1 MAALTFVYVF
11 LESSV
16 PAGTLREVLSAVV
29 ASGLAG
35 FVAESVRFATA
46 AAAAAMVAWGAMMV
60 GLVSR
65 PHVQA
70 TYVDP
75 IADFVA
81 RYGKTAILLIVLI
94 GTYRIADIV
103 MGAIAN
109 VFYLDQGYDKS
120 QIATY
125 SKFWGLWATI
135 AGGFAG
141 GVLAMRYGVHRAL
154 FLGAA
159 LAAASNLLFAY
170 LAVQAPAAW
179 LLGAVVVAD
188 NLSAGLAGAAFVAFL
203 SSLTNVSFTAMQYA
217 LFTSIMLL
225 FPKVLAGYSGTMVDS
240 IGYPF
245 FFIGTAILGIPV
257 LVLVWL
263 AGRLVPGSGGSA
275 RRRIPC
281 VARHGACIGRLKA
294 SRRTL
299 FMTMKIFGS
308 TPRFDLPDVGTCAV
322 GNGGSGIQTVEQPSG
337 HLAGLGRRVR
347 RLRGKGP
354 ASQRGP
360 HRAGVEADHPWRAGG
375 FDLFGEHP
383 RKTLDSGLRHR
394 VCAPVGAGV
403 PPESIGDEHHR
414 RVGHAL
420 EHGQAGSGDQE
431 RRGQIDVHGAQ
442 PVLRLEVR
450 ERRESRE
457 RGGGVHDAVEP
468 AERPVDALRQL
479 RVVAGTRA
487 GKVHRIDGGRGTTG
501 FDDPV
506 VGRPRACARCVRAGR
521 PRRRTARR
529 RARRCGRVRPRPRSP
544 APRGP

>member
-1 MAALTFVYVF
+1 MMDRRSWSQSFAALVHPRAVTMLFLGFSAGLPLLLIFGTLSVWLREAGVERATITFFSWAAIGFSFKFVWAPLVDRLPIPWLTAALGRRRAWLLAAQFAVVAALLWTSSFDPQVSLTMTAIGALAIGFTAATQDIVIDAYRIESAEPDLQSLLAAMYIAGYRLAMIVAGAGSLWLAHLWGDGGYQFEVWSQVYRVMALAMLVGITTTLIISEPTTRDTAAGVFRGTADYVRFLVAFALAALTFVYVF
-11 LESSV
+11 LGSSV
-16 PAGTLREVLSAVV
+16 PAGTIREMLSAMA
-29 ASGLAG
+29 ASSLAG

-46 AAAAAMVAWGAMMV
+46 AAAAAMVAWGAMKV

-65 PHVQA
+65 SHVQV

-179 LLGAVVVAD
+179 LLGAVVAAD

-263 AGRLVPGSGGSA
+263 AGRLVP
-275 RRRIPC
+275 
-281 VARHGACIGRLKA
+281 
-294 SRRTL
+294 
-299 FMTMKIFGS
+299 
-308 TPRFDLPDVGTCAV
+308 
-322 GNGGSGIQTVEQPSG
+322 
-337 HLAGLGRRVR
+337 
-347 RLRGKGP
+347 
-354 ASQRGP
+354 
-360 HRAGVEADHPWRAGG
+360 
-375 FDLFGEHP
+375 
-383 RKTLDSGLRHR
+383 
-394 VCAPVGAGV
+394 
-403 PPESIGDEHHR
+403 
-414 RVGHAL
+414 
-420 EHGQAGSGDQE
+420 
-431 RRGQIDVHGAQ
+431 
-442 PVLRLEVR
+442 
-450 ERRESRE
+450 
-457 RGGGVHDAVEP
+457 
-468 AERPVDALRQL
+468 
-479 RVVAGTRA
+479 
-487 GKVHRIDGGRGTTG
+487 
-501 FDDPV
+501 DPV
-506 VGRPRACARCVRAGR
+506 VAPGEESPVSRGME
-521 PRRRTARR
+521 
-529 RARRCGRVRPRPRSP
+529 RSST
-544 APRGP
+544 G

>member
-1 MAALTFVYVF
+1 MADRRSWSRSFAALVHPRAVTMLFLGFSAGLPLLLIFGTLSVWLREAGVERATITFFSWAAIGFSFKFVWAPLVDRLPIPWLTAALGRRRAWLLSAQFAVVAALLWTSSFDPQVSLTMTAVGALAIGFTAATQDIVIDAYRIESAEPDLQSLLAAMYIAGYRLAMIVAGAGSLWLAHLWGDGGYQFEVWSQVYRVMALAMLVGIATTLIISEPTTRDTAAGVFRSTADYVRFLVAFALAALTFVFVF

-16 PAGTLREVLSAVV
+16 PAGTLREVLSAMV
-29 ASGLAG
+29 AAGLAG
-35 FVAESVRFATA
+35 FVAESVRFVTA
-46 AAAAAMVAWGAMMV
+46 AAAAALVAWGAMKV
-60 GLVSR
+60 GLVSKS
-65 PHVQA
+65 HVRA

-225 FPKVLAGYSGTMVDS
+225 FPKVLAGYSGTIVDS

-257 LVLVWL
+257 LALVWL
-263 AGRLVPGSGGSA
+263 AGRLVP
-275 RRRIPC
+275 
-281 VARHGACIGRLKA
+281 
-294 SRRTL
+294 
-299 FMTMKIFGS
+299 
-308 TPRFDLPDVGTCAV
+308 
-322 GNGGSGIQTVEQPSG
+322 
-337 HLAGLGRRVR
+337 
-347 RLRGKGP
+347 
-354 ASQRGP
+354 
-360 HRAGVEADHPWRAGG
+360 
-375 FDLFGEHP
+375 
-383 RKTLDSGLRHR
+383 
-394 VCAPVGAGV
+394 
-403 PPESIGDEHHR
+403 
-414 RVGHAL
+414 
-420 EHGQAGSGDQE
+420 
-431 RRGQIDVHGAQ
+431 
-442 PVLRLEVR
+442 
-450 ERRESRE
+450 
-457 RGGGVHDAVEP
+457 
-468 AERPVDALRQL
+468 
-479 RVVAGTRA
+479 
-487 GKVHRIDGGRGTTG
+487 
-501 FDDPV
+501 DPV
-506 VGRPRACARCVRAGR
+506 MAPGEE
-521 PRRRTARR
+521 
-529 RARRCGRVRPRPRSP
+529 SS
-544 APRGP
+544 APRGMERSSTG